1 MKPEKSQNNA
11 VHIRPDLKVGK
22 LAKLA
27 FETYFDFP
35 DRQAQEIAR
44 MQDGEYCNRTFNMK
58 AALPVLKRVD
68 EIVRAPAGTRVGER
82 AFLHEH
88 YWVKEYLI
96 DGVKYRIVNDWHEPP
111 NPRDNR
117 TPLKDWI
124 RRMGL
129 AL

>member
-1 MKPEKSQNNA
+1 MKSEHPSSS
-11 VHIRPDLKVGK
+11 VGRIRSDLKVGA
-22 LAKLA
+22 LARLA
-27 FETYFDFP
+27 FETYFDSP

-44 MQDGEYCNRTFNMK
+44 LQDGEYCHRTFRMTI
-58 AALPVLKRVD
+58 ALPVLKRVD

-82 AFLHEH
+82 DFLHKH

-96 DGVKYRIVNDWHEPP
+96 DRVKYRIVNDWHEPP
-111 NPRDNR
+111 NSRDNR
-117 TPLKDWI
+117 TPLEDWI